1 MVTSTSTLCIFCGE
15 VHEQGD
21 ARDGS
26 ECGAAPWPQVFTDA
40 PEEEPTRPTIGQL
53 ELLG

>member
-1 MVTSTSTLCIFCGE
+1 MVMSTSTLCIFCGE

-26 ECGAAPWPQVFTDA
+26 ECVAAHQPQFFIDS
-40 PEEEPTRPTIGQL
+40 PQEESPRPTIEQL

>member
-1 MVTSTSTLCIFCGE
+1 MIATDSFCLFCGQ

-26 ECGAAPWPQVFTDA
+26 ECGAAPLSQGRGDEV
-40 PEEEPTRPTIGQL
+40 EEELPTQLTIEQL
-53 ELLG
+53 ELLC